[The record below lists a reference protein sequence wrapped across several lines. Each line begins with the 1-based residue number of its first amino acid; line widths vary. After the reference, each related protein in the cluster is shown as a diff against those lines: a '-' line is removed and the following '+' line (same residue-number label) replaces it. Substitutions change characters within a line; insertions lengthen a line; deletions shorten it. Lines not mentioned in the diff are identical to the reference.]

1 MSENT
6 HARLPPS
13 GAPRWLDCPSSVVME
28 AGIAEDTSDF
38 AREGSAAHALAAQC
52 LDKRL
57 PARTFIGSCFEG
69 VVVSE
74 DMADYV
80 QQYVDIVLRYA
91 AGHELMVEQRVPI
104 GHLTGEIGAE
114 GTSDAIIITADGTE
128 LIVIDLKFGRGVAVS
143 AEANEQGQLYAL
155 GALEL
160 VTLLGHEPTRV
171 RIIIHQPRILSAPS
185 EWDCTVEDLQRFAQ
199 HVTARATLAL
209 DLLSHHESV
218 AIDSHLHPGDKPCR
232 FCKAK
237 AICPKLAELVA
248 DTTRADFDDLTQT
261 ALVVDA
267 APEALARSL
276 TKVDLIE
283 DWCDAV
289 RKFAHTE
296 LAAGHVVPGFKLVQG
311 KRGARAWINEAEA
324 EAAMRTMRIKH
335 AQLYTYKVISPTQA
349 EKLLAKGSP
358 RRWRALAKFITQA
371 EGRPAVALASD
382 LRPAVVIAPVA
393 DDFTTI
399 VAVCDDL
406 V

>member
-80 QQYVDIVLRYA
+80 QQYVDLVLSYA

-160 VTLLGHEPTRV
+160 AMLLGHTPKRV
-171 RIIIHQPRILSAPS
+171 RIVIHQPRIQSVPS
-185 EWDCTVEDLQRFAQ
+185 EWNCTVEDLQRFAQ

-209 DLLSHHESV
+209 EVFHRKDPAYTLQ
-218 AIDSHLHPGDKPCR
+218 HLHPGDKPCR

-237 AICPKLAELVA
+237 AICPKLSELVA
-248 DTTRADFDDLTQT
+248 DTTRADFNDLTQT
-261 ALVVDA
+261 ALFVDA
-267 APEALARSL
+267 APEALARAL

-283 DWCDAV
+283 GWCDAV
-289 RKFAHTE
+289 RKFAHAE

-311 KRGARAWINEAEA
+311 KRGARAWISEAEA
-324 EAAMRTMRIKH
+324 EAALKAMRIKH

-358 RRWRALAKFITQA
+358 RRWRALEKLITRA
-371 EGRPAVALASD
+371 EGRPAVALTSD
-382 LRPAVVIAPVA
+382 LRPEMVIAPVA
-393 DDFTTI
+393 DDFAQI
-399 VAVCDDL
+399 AGCDDL
-406 V
+406 L

>member
-1 MSENT
+1 MSK
-6 HARLPPS
+6 HARLSPS
-13 GAPRWLDCPSSVVME
+13 GAHRWLKCPGSVVME
-28 AGIAEDTSDF
+28 SGIVEETSDF

-57 PARTFIGSCFEG
+57 PAMAFIGNRFEG
-69 VVVSE
+69 VEVSD
-74 DMADYV
+74 DMANYV

-160 VTLLGHEPTRV
+160 VMLLGHEPTRV
-171 RIIIHQPRILSAPS
+171 RIVIHQPRIQSVPS
-185 EWDCTVEDLQRFAQ
+185 EWNCTVEDLQRFAQ

-209 DLLSHHESV
+209 EVFHRKDPAYTLQ
-218 AIDSHLHPGDKPCR
+218 HLHPGDKPCR

-237 AICPKLAELVA
+237 ATCPKLSELVA

-261 ALVVDA
+261 KLVADA
-267 APEALARSL
+267 APEALARAL

-283 DWCDAV
+283 GWCDAV
-289 RKFAHTE
+289 RKFAHAE

-311 KRGARAWINEAEA
+311 KRGARAWISEAEA
-324 EAAMRTMRIKH
+324 EAALKAMRIKH

-358 RRWRALAKFITQA
+358 RRWRVLEKLITRA
-371 EGRPAVALASD
+371 EGRPTVALASD
-382 LRPAVVIAPVA
+382 LRPEMVIAPVA
-393 DDFTTI
+393 DDFAQI
-399 VAVCDDL
+399 AGCDDL
-406 V
+406 L